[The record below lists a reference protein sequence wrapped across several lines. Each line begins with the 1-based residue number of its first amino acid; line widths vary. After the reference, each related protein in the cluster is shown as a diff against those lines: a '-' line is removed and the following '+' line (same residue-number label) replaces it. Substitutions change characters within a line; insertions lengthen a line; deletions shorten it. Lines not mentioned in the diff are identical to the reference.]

1 MATVENRKARFDYS
15 IIETLEAGISLTGNE
30 VKAVRSG
37 KASLVG
43 SYVKIYENKVYL
55 VGATISPYQEK
66 NIPMNYDPERSRELL
81 LHKKEIK
88 YLSGKLNE
96 KGLTLI
102 PLKLYNN
109 HGKIKIEIAL
119 SKSKKKHDK
128 RETIKKRDTERQIG
142 RKLKG

>member
-15 IIETLEAGISLTGNE
+15 IIETFEAGISLTGNE
-30 VKAVRSG
+30 VKAVRGG
-37 KASLVG
+37 KASLIG
-43 SYVKIYENKVYL
+43 AYVKIYGNKVYL

-96 KGLTLI
+96 KGLTVV

-119 SKSKKKHDK
+119 SKSKKKYDK